1 MNKVNLLYFIN
12 VKMIGHIK
20 ESNGNKYLTLVPTN
34 EGKDTLKKYEELW
47 NKIKDLVKSII
58 NDSNNYD

>member
-1 MNKVNLLYFIN
+1 
-12 VKMIGHIK
+12 MIGHIK
-20 ESNGNKYLTLVPTN
+20 KSNGNKYLTLVPTN